1 MRHCLRRDF
10 PRPCND
16 WNREWDINLASP
28 WLPLTKLWLNAVK
41 AGTGPT
47 TNSCTFHNYQLLKSC
62 QHLKNEWKDWRLSVS
77 QLLFGEVRNQRTEEP
92 LPKLRIGQD
101 KGTSWKNNY
110 KSYSNLKATKN
121 RPAVWRPAC
130 SFFIIIFNFSNAQFR
145 LCFIIRY
152 WARLLRLLLAA
163 RLADNDLL
171 TCRFSAHSTE
181 VGCTDTIKHFHLVWI
196 VTWST
201 YKSRVYIQF
210 KMHFSQ
216 FVLAVR
222 LHDLAAESWFA
233 VANICLSNFNIN
245 FCHAKQKQHKT
256 QLLAIELI
264 ELATLELP
272 HLFIT
277 VVAYF
282 IL

>member
-1 MRHCLRRDF
+1 
-10 PRPCND
+10 
-16 WNREWDINLASP
+16 
-28 WLPLTKLWLNAVK
+28 
-41 AGTGPT
+41 
-47 TNSCTFHNYQLLKSC
+47 
-62 QHLKNEWKDWRLSVS
+62 
-77 QLLFGEVRNQRTEEP
+77 
-92 LPKLRIGQD
+92 
-101 KGTSWKNNY
+101 
-110 KSYSNLKATKN
+110 
-121 RPAVWRPAC
+121 
-130 SFFIIIFNFSNAQFR
+130 
-145 LCFIIRY
+145 
-152 WARLLRLLLAA
+152 
-163 RLADNDLL
+163 
-171 TCRFSAHSTE
+171 
-181 VGCTDTIKHFHLVWI
+181 
-196 VTWST
+196 
-201 YKSRVYIQF
+201 
-210 KMHFSQ
+210 MHFSQ